1 MHAIICI
8 LYVIFNKV
16 NKVQAKN
23 KVQKVRT
30 SQLCSTSVT
39 TGLIYALCACDET
52 YKLNGTELLTA

>member
-1 MHAIICI
+1 MHAIMCI

-30 SQLCSTSVT
+30 LLCSTCVT
-39 TGLIYALCACDET
+39 TGLIYALCACDDT

>member
-23 KVQKVRT
+23 KVQKFE
-30 SQLCSTSVT
+30 LHN
-39 TGLIYALCACDET
+39 YAPHL
-52 YKLNGTELLTA
+52 